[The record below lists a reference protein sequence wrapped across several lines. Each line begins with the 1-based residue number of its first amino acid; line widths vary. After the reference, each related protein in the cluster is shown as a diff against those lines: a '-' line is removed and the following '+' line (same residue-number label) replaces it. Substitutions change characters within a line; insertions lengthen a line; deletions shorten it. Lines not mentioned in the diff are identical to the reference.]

1 MSKMKIEKDNV
12 VLLIEEEDL
21 KQYEA
26 RGYSKVGAKKVAP
39 AELEKEI
46 KSLSEKTEELSKS
59 NEKLTAE
66 KEELSK
72 SNEKLTVDVTKLTKE
87 KESLTKEIEDLKKK
101 IK

>member
-59 NEKLTAE
+59 NEKLT
-66 KEELSK
+66 
-72 SNEKLTVDVTKLTKE
+72 VDVTKLTKE

>member
-46 KSLSEKTEELSKS
+46 KSLSEK
-59 NEKLTAE
+59 A
-66 KEELSK
+66 EELSK

-87 KESLTKEIEDLKKK
+87 KESLTKEIEELKKK

>member
-1 MSKMKIEKDNV
+1 MDKIKVEKDNV
-12 VLLIEEEDL
+12 VLSIEEEDL

-46 KSLSEKTEELSKS
+46 KSLSEKAEELSKL

-72 SNEKLTVDVTKLTKE
+72 LNEKLTADATKLTKE
-87 KESLTKEIEDLKKK
+87 IEELKKK
-101 IK
+101 MK